1 MSTSS
6 FLCFTYH
13 PFKCS
18 VFIYLYL
25 YYLSGNLFNCLLK
38 SLYTFVF
45 EYYDVRSLDNMI
57 FSIPNVLKDIRCTF
71 DSIQSTK
78 AIEKTNLQS
87 NCFKKKTKKY
97 PFLSFLIC
105 SGTKAG
111 TEHSKLYISGIMRT
125 FIIKTIYYSML

>member
-6 FLCFTYH
+6 FLCFTYDS
-13 PFKCS
+13 FKCS
-18 VFIYLYL
+18 FFVYL

-87 NCFKKKTKKY
+87 NYLKKRPKSILSCL
-97 PFLSFLIC
+97 FLFAAVPKQVLNTANFTFLV
-105 SGTKAG
+105 SW
-111 TEHSKLYISGIMRT
+111 EPSLLRLYIT
-125 FIIKTIYYSML
+125 VCYK